1 LPEAPNPALFSSVPA
16 DVLPAIQQLLA
27 ASLVAM
33 ADGLRARVQPTTAMP
48 GIPTVAGVSAGRR
61 GRATPPLS
69 AAAATA
75 MRLKGS
81 RTAPS
86 KLAGSQST
94 ALMTTVPSRTVMA
107 LPAQAAALG
116 VVAATASIE
125 APVTWTAVLTLYSR
139 AVELEPQNAAH
150 WARRGDA
157 YADSGSLE
165 LALADY
171 EQSAICEREASF
183 APSVVR
189 PRDHAGGPGAA
200 ANRTWTPSA
209 GLRARLAR
217 VRGEVARALFNAGR
231 LPEAEAELTRA
242 LAVAPGFAAL
252 YLQRSAVRERLT
264 MLVGAIK
271 DAQAAASLAP
281 DDVTARQRLSAL
293 SAKYGKAA

>member
-1 LPEAPNPALFSSVPA
+1 
-16 DVLPAIQQLLA
+16 
-27 ASLVAM
+27 M

-48 GIPTVAGVSAGRR
+48 SIPTVAGVSAGRR
-61 GRATPPLS
+61 GRATPPPS

-171 EQSAICEREASF
+171 EQSAICEVRTLPT
-183 APSVVR
+183 APLSGTKTTRHLDFRLTSYMSMYMFMYSVRRVLR
-189 PRDHAGGPGAA
+189 PRWSGHGIMPAA
-200 ANRTWTPSA
+200 LVPRQTALGRRPLASA
-209 GLRARLAR
+209 LDWRAYGERLRALSSTLAGFR
-217 VRGEVARALFNAGR
+217 KPRQSLPVRWLSRRALQRCICSGPQFANASR
-231 LPEAEAELTRA
+231 C
-242 LAVAPGFAAL
+242 
-252 YLQRSAVRERLT
+252 
-264 MLVGAIK
+264 
-271 DAQAAASLAP
+271 
-281 DDVTARQRLSAL
+281 
-293 SAKYGKAA
+293 